1 MICLELLLYWLVI
14 DYICMFYYYSFD
26 LFLCHQPTKKH
37 WATQQQAAGEHG
49 EGLSNKKLLKA
60 LKSAAWGTVS
70 VRADRT
76 EWVGVRNVGMR
87 VGGPSRQC
95 AGWGHL
101 DQSISNLQQG
111 ERPQEQGGGGENQ
124 FPPT

>member
-1 MICLELLLYWLVI
+1 M
-14 DYICMFYYYSFD
+14 SST
-26 LFLCHQPTKKH
+26 HQETLGH
-37 WATQQQAAGEHG
+37 TAAGSRG
-49 EGLSNKKLLKA
+49 TQGGGGLSNKKLLKA

-111 ERPQEQGGGGENQ
+111 ERPQEQGGGGERENQ